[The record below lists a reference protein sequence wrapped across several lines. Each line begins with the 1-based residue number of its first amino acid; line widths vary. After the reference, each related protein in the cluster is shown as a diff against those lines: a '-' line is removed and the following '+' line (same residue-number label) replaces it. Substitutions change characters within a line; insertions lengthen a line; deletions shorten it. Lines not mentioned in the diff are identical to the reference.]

1 MKKGDKEWLIFA
13 EPVKWISSIFTSHC
27 CPWFLSSRSTTTA
40 TAPGPSTSVD
50 GTSKGLSNHICSIYK
65 KAQSSTRKEN
75 LSKALSFFI
84 IIIEEQ
90 LENGKEGK
98 GNKEQKGAREEKQG
112 IGRRTG
118 DLRKRGRAK
127 TGN

>member
-50 GTSKGLSNHICSIYK
+50 
-65 KAQSSTRKEN
+65 
-75 LSKALSFFI
+75 
-84 IIIEEQ
+84 EQ

>member
-1 MKKGDKEWLIFA
+1 MVRPRASQITFA
-13 EPVKWISSIFTSHC
+13 
-27 CPWFLSSRSTTTA
+27 RSTKRRNQA
-40 TAPGPSTSVD
+40 
-50 GTSKGLSNHICSIYK
+50 LEK
-65 KAQSSTRKEN
+65 KTYQK
-75 LSKALSFFI
+75 LCLFF

-90 LENGKEGK
+90 LGNGKEGK

>member
-1 MKKGDKEWLIFA
+1 MVRPRASQITFA
-13 EPVKWISSIFTSHC
+13 
-27 CPWFLSSRSTTTA
+27 RSTKRRNQA
-40 TAPGPSTSVD
+40 
-50 GTSKGLSNHICSIYK
+50 LEK
-65 KAQSSTRKEN
+65 KTYQN
-75 LSKALSFFI
+75 LCLFSAFF

-90 LENGKEGK
+90 LGNGKEGK